1 MAADIDGPAKA
12 RFGVPGLDDVL
23 CGGLTIGQVFLLEG
37 SPGTGKTTIA
47 LRFLLE
53 GAAAGEKGLYITLS
67 ETEKELRAGACSHGW
82 ELGPEVEVFELAPAE
97 SLLDPDRQQSLL
109 YSSELELGE
118 TARLLFDVFERVKP
132 DRLVPV
138 SLRGIRVP
146 APRPPR
152 YQPQRHSRSW
162 EEQS

>member
-1 MAADIDGPAKA
+1 MRHTICALVTGFQTVALPIA

-67 ETEKELRAGACSHGW
+67 EPAKELRAGACSHGW
-82 ELGPEVEVFELAPAE
+82 ELGDRKSVVEGQRGSV
-97 SLLDPDRQQSLL
+97 SVD
-109 YSSELELGE
+109 LGG
-118 TARLLFDVFERVKP
+118 
-132 DRLVPV
+132 
-138 SLRGIRVP
+138 RGNIKK
-146 APRPPR
+146 
-152 YQPQRHSRSW
+152 
-162 EEQS
+162 

>member
-1 MAADIDGPAKA
+1 MRISDGSSYVCASALREAPDGRIRARGRTCGQQACTRGRVSGCARLGRWRGDRSERRMAADIDGPAKA

-67 ETEKELRAGACSHGW
+67 ETEKELRSEEHTS
-82 ELGPEVEVFELAPAE
+82 EL
-97 SLLDPDRQQSLL
+97 QSLMRIS
-109 YSSELELGE
+109 Y
-118 TARLLFDVFERVKP
+118 AVFCLKKKQKTQ
-132 DRLVPV
+132 
-138 SLRGIRVP
+138 I
-146 APRPPR
+146 
-152 YQPQRHSRSW
+152 
-162 EEQS
+162 

>member
-1 MAADIDGPAKA
+1 MAGDIEGPAKA
-12 RFGVPGLDDVL
+12 KVGVPGLDDVL
-23 CGGLTIGQVFLLEG
+23 CGGLTVGQVFLLEG

-97 SLLDPDRQQSLL
+97 SLLDPDRQRTEEHTTELQSLMRISYAGL
-109 YSSELELGE
+109 
-118 TARLLFDVFERVKP
+118 
-132 DRLVPV
+132 
-138 SLRGIRVP
+138 
-146 APRPPR
+146 
-152 YQPQRHSRSW
+152 
-162 EEQS
+162 